1 MPAKPRPWHSDLESA
16 LAQADF
22 GLPDNYELR
31 WLPLPPF
38 DDWIV
43 HVSDNGHDAA
53 VIVTANQMSLS
64 ENLIAL
70 LKDNAAGRLMKI
82 IATPEGRAVEIEL
95 LEILTSFS
103 IHLLR
108 Y

>member
-1 MPAKPRPWHSDLESA
+1 MPAKPRPWHSDLENA
-16 LAQADF
+16 LAQANF
-22 GLPDNYELR
+22 GLPENYELR
-31 WLPLPPF
+31 WVPLPPF

-43 HVSDNGHDAA
+43 HVSDDHHDAA

-82 IATPEGRAVEIEL
+82 IATPEGRAVEDEL
-95 LEILTSFS
+95 LEILTSSS

>member
-1 MPAKPRPWHSDLESA
+1 MPAKPRPWHSDLENA
-16 LAQADF
+16 LAQANF
-22 GLPDNYELR
+22 GLPENYELR
-31 WLPLPPF
+31 WVPLPPF

-64 ENLIAL
+64 ENLIEL

-82 IATPEGRAVEIEL
+82 IATPEGRAVEDEL
-95 LEILTSFS
+95 LEILTSSS